1 MPREY
6 IPSIQ
11 KGIEKAM
18 QTGVIAG
25 YPVVDVQVAVFDGS
39 YHEVDS
45 SNEAFII
52 AASRGFKEGMRRAK
66 PILLEP
72 IMKVS
77 VITPTEYAGDVTGN
91 INSKRGQIKGIQDK
105 GKVQEVNADI
115 PLAELFGWVSE
126 LRSMTKGKAVPNMEP
141 SHYEKV
147 PDNILDKVL
156 GRKDE

>member
-1 MPREY
+1 M
-6 IPSIQ
+6 
-11 KGIEKAM
+11 EKAILS
-18 QTGVIAG
+18 GAIAG
-25 YPVVDVQVAVFDGS
+25 FPVVDVKVAVYDGS

-45 SNEAFII
+45 SNEAFVI
-52 AASRGFKEGMRRAK
+52 AASRGFKEGMKRAR

-72 IMKVS
+72 IMSVT

-91 INSKRGQIKGIQDK
+91 INSKRGQIKGIEDK
-105 GKVQEVNADI
+105 GKVQEINADV

-147 PDNILDKVL
+147 PENIVDEIL
-156 GRKDE
+156 GKKED